1 MKFIAASG
9 RTFPM
14 IEEFIAP
21 HEYKCVT
28 LASHIRKKDEH
39 IFIISKND
47 SVQSA
52 EDIVGVI
59 YFEKTLLHCIPNIET
74 QTLSFPCQTR
84 ESSNEIVESSSTM
97 TNDVNLTMT
106 IDLNPAMTELA
117 QALLQFFEAQKV
129 FTKNKIKVI
138 NGESIGTDF
147 ILSILQT
154 KSLEPQQTNHYKLMT
169 LDEYLLPPPEP
180 LSCDDEIRR
189 CNDNDF
195 DSLFELQ
202 KKYIVKE
209 VAPANKQVSDLEC
222 SASLKQILKNQLC
235 FALYSDGEV
244 VAKANT
250 NAIGIHWVQ
259 LGGVYTHPLYRKNY
273 YAWNLVYAICGR
285 IKKTNRKVCLF
296 VKDKNN
302 PALQLYHRIGFT
314 EKCDFE
320 ICYF

>member
-1 MKFIAASG
+1 
-9 RTFPM
+9 M

-47 SVQSA
+47 SVQTA
-52 EDIVGVI
+52 EDIAGVI
-59 YFEKTLLHCIPNIET
+59 YFEKTLLHCIPNIEPLLPT
-74 QTLSFPCQTR
+74 VTLNVSP
-84 ESSNEIVESSSTM
+84 V
-97 TNDVNLTMT
+97 
-106 IDLNPAMTELA
+106 MTELA
-117 QALLQFFEAQKV
+117 QALLLFFEAQKV
-129 FTKNKIKVI
+129 FTEKKIKVI

-273 YAWNLVYAICGR
+273 YAWNLVYAICRR
-285 IKKTNRKVCLF
+285 IKKTSRKVCLF

-314 EKCDFE
+314 EKCDFK

>member
-1 MKFIAASG
+1 MIFIAASG

-14 IEEFIAP
+14 IEDFIAP
-21 HEYKCVT
+21 YEHKCVT

-39 IFIISKND
+39 IFLISQSD
-47 SVQSA
+47 SVQSSD
-52 EDIVGVI
+52 DIVGLL
-59 YFEKTLLHCIPNIET
+59 YFDKTLLHCLPNP
-74 QTLSFPCQTR
+74 S
-84 ESSNEIVESSSTM
+84 
-97 TNDVNLTMT
+97 D
-106 IDLNPAMTELA
+106 ELA
-117 QALLQFFEAQKV
+117 SALFSFFENQKL
-129 FTKNKIKVI
+129 FSEKPLKVI
-138 NGESIGTDF
+138 NGESVGTGF
-147 ILSILQT
+147 ILSVLKAKNI
-154 KSLEPQQTNHYKLMT
+154 EPQQINHYKLMT
-169 LDEYLLPPPEP
+169 LDDLLIPPPEP
-180 LSCDDEIRR
+180 LSCDDEILR

-195 DSLFELQ
+195 ESLFDLQ

-222 SASLKQILKNQLC
+222 SASLRQILKNQLC
-235 FALYSDGEV
+235 FALHSDGEV

-273 YAWNLVYAICGR
+273 YAWNLVYAICCR
-285 IKKTNRKVCLF
+285 IKKTDRKVCLF

>member
-1 MKFIAASG
+1 MTFIAASG

-14 IEEFIAP
+14 IEEFISP

-39 IFIISKND
+39 IFIISKSD
-47 SVQSA
+47 SVQTA
-52 EDIVGVI
+52 NDIAGVI
-59 YFEKTLLHCIPNIET
+59 YFDKTLLHCIPDLET
-74 QTLSFPCQTR
+74 LCPTISLNVNQT
-84 ESSNEIVESSSTM
+84 I
-97 TNDVNLTMT
+97 
-106 IDLNPAMTELA
+106 TELG
-117 QALLQFFEAQKV
+117 QALMQFFESQNV
-129 FTKNKIKVI
+129 FSEKKIKVI

-147 ILSILQT
+147 ILSVLKI

-169 LDEYLLPPPEP
+169 LDDNPLPPPEP

-209 VAPANKQVSDLEC
+209 VASANKQVSDLEC

-235 FALYSDGEV
+235 FALYSDDEV

-285 IKKTNRKVCLF
+285 IKKTSREVCLF

-320 ICYF
+320 ICYFL

>member
-1 MKFIAASG
+1 
-9 RTFPM
+9 M

-21 HEYKCVT
+21 YEYKCVT

-47 SVQSA
+47 SVQTT
-52 EDIVGVI
+52 EDIAGVI
-59 YFEKTLLHCIPNIET
+59 YFEKTLLHCIPNIE
-74 QTLSFPCQTR
+74 P
-84 ESSNEIVESSSTM
+84 
-97 TNDVNLTMT
+97 
-106 IDLNPAMTELA
+106 ELA

-129 FTKNKIKVI
+129 FTENKIKVI

-273 YAWNLVYAICGR
+273 YAWNLVYTICTRVMKTGR
-285 IKKTNRKVCLF
+285 KISLF
-296 VKDKNN
+296 VKEKNN
-302 PALQLYHRIGFT
+302 PAHALYERIGFNT
-314 EKCDFE
+314 GGKY
-320 ICYF
+320 IISYFGPSRASGTPNA

>member
-1 MKFIAASG
+1 
-9 RTFPM
+9 M

-47 SVQSA
+47 SVQTA
-52 EDIVGVI
+52 EDIAGVI
-59 YFEKTLLHCIPNIET
+59 YFEKTLLHCIPGIEPLLPT
-74 QTLSFPCQTR
+74 VTLNVS
-84 ESSNEIVESSSTM
+84 
-97 TNDVNLTMT
+97 L
-106 IDLNPAMTELA
+106 AMTELA

-129 FTKNKIKVI
+129 FTENKIKVI

-154 KSLEPQQTNHYKLMT
+154 KSLEPQQINHYKLMT

-285 IKKTNRKVCLF
+285 IKKTSRKVCLF

>member
-1 MKFIAASG
+1 
-9 RTFPM
+9 M
-14 IEEFIAP
+14 IEEFISP

-39 IFIISKND
+39 IFIISKTD
-47 SVQSA
+47 SVQTA
-52 EDIVGVI
+52 ADIVGVI
-59 YFEKTLLHCIPNIET
+59 YLKKTLLHCIQGIE
-74 QTLSFPCQTR
+74 P
-84 ESSNEIVESSSTM
+84 
-97 TNDVNLTMT
+97 
-106 IDLNPAMTELA
+106 ELA

-129 FTKNKIKVI
+129 FTENKIKVI

-147 ILSILQT
+147 LLSILQT

-209 VAPANKQVSDLEC
+209 VAPANKQVTDLEC

-285 IKKTNRKVCLF
+285 IKKTSRKVCLF

>member
-14 IEEFIAP
+14 IEEFITP

-39 IFIISKND
+39 IFIISKSD
-47 SVQSA
+47 SVQTA
-52 EDIVGVI
+52 QDIAGVI
-59 YFEKTLLHCIPNIET
+59 YFDKTLLHCIPDIT
-74 QTLSFPCQTR
+74 TLSPTV
-84 ESSNEIVESSSTM
+84 SL
-97 TNDVNLTMT
+97 DVNQT
-106 IDLNPAMTELA
+106 ITELS
-117 QALLQFFEAQKV
+117 QAFLQFFETQKV
-129 FTKNKIKVI
+129 FSENKIKVL

-147 ILSILQT
+147 ILSILKS

-169 LDEYLLPPPEP
+169 LDDYLLPPPEP

-250 NAIGIHWVQ
+250 NAIGINWVQ

-285 IKKTNRKVCLF
+285 IKKTSRNVCLF

>member
-1 MKFIAASG
+1 MSYRRQLGGVSDEDEPAV
-9 RTFPM
+9 RTV
-14 IEEFIAP
+14 P
-21 HEYKCVT
+21 HEGHKV
-28 LASHIRKKDEH
+28 S
-39 IFIISKND
+39 
-47 SVQSA
+47 
-52 EDIVGVI
+52 
-59 YFEKTLLHCIPNIET
+59 EKVP
-74 QTLSFPCQTR
+74 
-84 ESSNEIVESSSTM
+84 V
-97 TNDVNLTMT
+97 
-106 IDLNPAMTELA
+106 TELDRRVPL
-117 QALLQFFEAQKV
+117 ALGDADQ
-129 FTKNKIKVI
+129 
-138 NGESIGTDF
+138 GDF
-147 ILSILQT
+147 IHNEQFVGQPVGHSGEHTETIIADL
-154 KSLEPQQTNHYKLMT
+154 
-169 LDEYLLPPPEP
+169 LLPPPEP

>member
-1 MKFIAASG
+1 
-9 RTFPM
+9 M

-21 HEYKCVT
+21 YEYKCVT

-47 SVQSA
+47 SVQTA
-52 EDIVGVI
+52 EDIAGVI
-59 YFEKTLLHCIPNIET
+59 YFEKTLLHCIPNIEPLLPT
-74 QTLSFPCQTR
+74 VTLNVS
-84 ESSNEIVESSSTM
+84 
-97 TNDVNLTMT
+97 
-106 IDLNPAMTELA
+106 PAMTELA
-117 QALLQFFEAQKV
+117 QALLQFFDEQKV
-129 FTKNKIKVI
+129 FTEKKIKVI

-285 IKKTNRKVCLF
+285 VKKTCRKVCLF
-296 VKDKNN
+296 VKEKNN

>member
-47 SVQSA
+47 SVQTA
-52 EDIVGVI
+52 EDIAGVI
-59 YFEKTLLHCIPNIET
+59 YFEKTLLHCIPNIEPLLPT
-74 QTLSFPCQTR
+74 VTLNVS
-84 ESSNEIVESSSTM
+84 
-97 TNDVNLTMT
+97 
-106 IDLNPAMTELA
+106 PAMTELA

-129 FTKNKIKVI
+129 FTQNRIKVI

>member
-1 MKFIAASG
+1 
-9 RTFPM
+9 M

-47 SVQSA
+47 SVQTA
-52 EDIVGVI
+52 EDIAGVI
-59 YFEKTLLHCIPNIET
+59 YFEKTLLHCIPGIEPLLPT
-74 QTLSFPCQTR
+74 VTLNVS
-84 ESSNEIVESSSTM
+84 
-97 TNDVNLTMT
+97 L
-106 IDLNPAMTELA
+106 AMTELA

-129 FTKNKIKVI
+129 FTENKIKVI

-285 IKKTNRKVCLF
+285 IKKTSRKVCLF

>member
-1 MKFIAASG
+1 MNFIAASG

-47 SVQSA
+47 SVQTA
-52 EDIVGVI
+52 EDIAGVI
-59 YFEKTLLHCIPNIET
+59 YFEKTLLHCIPGIEPLLPT
-74 QTLSFPCQTR
+74 VTLNVS
-84 ESSNEIVESSSTM
+84 
-97 TNDVNLTMT
+97 L
-106 IDLNPAMTELA
+106 AMTELA

-129 FTKNKIKVI
+129 FTENKIKVI

-285 IKKTNRKVCLF
+285 IKKTSRKVCLF